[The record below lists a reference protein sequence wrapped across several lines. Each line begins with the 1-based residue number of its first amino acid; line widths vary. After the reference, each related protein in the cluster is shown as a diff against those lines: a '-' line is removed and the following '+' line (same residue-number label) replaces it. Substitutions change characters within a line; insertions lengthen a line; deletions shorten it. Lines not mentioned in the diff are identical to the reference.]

1 MLGLLLYVLTLLLE
15 LISVA
20 CRFLLVAVPTTM
32 AWGEDVG
39 MIVGGLCAGGPI
51 LYSLL
56 VMSGMPSGHGLVR
69 YAFRA
74 RHPTPEELQRIE
86 ATYDYILPPHASRP
100 HRTFVIDTPGVNA
113 WVSGTSLFIKSDLI
127 WTTYL
132 APVLAHEFGHL
143 HSLDGRLVL
152 ALRVLVIPGAFTL
165 SRVLLTTLHLLQR
178 LLIFLINVVLRVGRV
193 GGRVVGVLQFL
204 FNVFLDT
211 VPYLVIIFAM
221 GGVGPKILA
230 RWWSNYFIRREY
242 RADAYA
248 AKLGQG
254 PLLIQLFQH
263 LMLIDV
269 EVPWSKY
276 PTHPTTAQR
285 IQRLV
290 ETGRHY

>member
-1 MLGLLLYVLTLLLE
+1 MLGLLLYILTLLLE
-15 LISVA
+15 TLSVA
-20 CRFLLVAVPTTM
+20 CRFLLVAAPATM
-32 AWGEDVG
+32 AWGNDVG
-39 MIVGGLCAGGPI
+39 MLVGSIFAGGPI

-69 YAFRA
+69 HAFRA
-74 RHPTPEELQRIE
+74 RHPTPAELQRIE
-86 ATYDYILPPHASRP
+86 ATYDRILSPHASRP
-100 HRTFVIDTPGVNA
+100 HHTFVIDTPGINA
-113 WVSGTSLFIKSDLI
+113 WVSGTSLFIKSDLLR
-127 WTTYL
+127 THYL

-165 SRVLLTTLHLLQR
+165 SRLLLALLYLLQR
-178 LLIFLINVVLRVGRV
+178 FILFVTNALVRAV
-193 GGRVVGVLQFL
+193 GGGHRLVAVLQVL
-204 FNVFLDT
+204 FNVFLDML
-211 VPYLVIIFAM
+211 PYLLIIFAM
-221 GGVGPKILA
+221 GGVGPKILG
-230 RWWSNYFIRREY
+230 RLWCRYFIRREY

-254 PLLIQLFQH
+254 PLLVELFRQ

-269 EVPWSKY
+269 EVPWSKC